1 MALSSIIHTSVTG
14 LLTNQEALRVTSNNI
29 TNVNTPGYARQVVS
43 TEANVNGSLSA
54 GVSIAAIER
63 VVDKFLDAASL
74 QATSDASQF
83 SAMRD
88 LHERL
93 QATLGRPDSGT
104 SPSARMNNVFSALG
118 DLAFNPADA
127 VTRQQ
132 FLSVLQGYTE
142 EVARIADELQS
153 LRGDTSR
160 RIESEVGSVN
170 ESLRQIFEL
179 NRKILDQR
187 GRGGDTSGLEN
198 QRQAALATL
207 SKSIDLRILENG
219 DGSVSVNTITGAQLV
234 TPAFYAALRYEG
246 PGVVSAETEFP
257 PITVQRVDPSTGQ
270 PAGTQRPL
278 DGDIRSGA
286 LRGLIDMRDRQLVD
300 LSVALG
306 ELSARVADEFN
317 AVHNLNTAVPPPN
330 QLVGKTT
337 AFTGTDPHHFTGAVT
352 FAVVDANEQ
361 IVARTTY
368 DFDANPGATL
378 NDMITAVNAGLGGA
392 ATLSLSGGVM
402 SLVAAN
408 SANGVVVAEDPNNMS
423 QRAGRSF
430 SQFFGMNDLL
440 TARSPGL
447 FETGIAATDAHNIQ
461 PGGVMDFKVKDG
473 FGREIVTF
481 SLDTDTTTTYA
492 DVINALNAPS
502 ALGTYF
508 TFALDAKGVL
518 TATPT
523 GALSGVELDVVNDTT
538 QIADTGVSL
547 GVLFGLG
554 DEHRANAAV
563 DFRLVEGV
571 PDNAGLLATAR
582 LDLAAGVGQVALA
595 VGDQTGA
602 LALQQLEN
610 KVVTTAAAGELAG
623 QSRTLSSFNA
633 AVLGNFAVL
642 SDRVITQAEDSEA
655 LRVEVDF
662 QRQSVSGVNLDE
674 ELANL
679 VVFQNSYNAA
689 ARILSTVQ
697 DLFDA
702 LLVAV

>member
-1 MALSSIIHTSVTG
+1 MALNSIIHTSVTG

-29 TNVNTPGYARQVVS
+29 TNVNTPDYARQVVS
-43 TEANVNGSLSA
+43 TEANVNGGLSS

-63 VVDKFLDAASL
+63 VVDKFLDAATL
-74 QATSDASQF
+74 RATSDASQF

-88 LHERL
+88 IHERL
-93 QATLGRPDSGT
+93 QSALGRPDSET
-104 SPSARMNNVFSALG
+104 SLSARMNKVFTALG
-118 DLAFNPADA
+118 GLAFNPSDS

-132 FLSVLQGYTE
+132 FLSDLQAYTE
-142 EVARIADELQS
+142 EAARIANELQS
-153 LRGDTSR
+153 LRADTSR
-160 RIESEVGSVN
+160 QIESQVGSVN
-170 ESLRQIFEL
+170 EALRQIFEL
-179 NRKILDQR
+179 NVKILDQR
-187 GRGGDTSGLEN
+187 GRGGDVAGLEN
-198 QRQAALATL
+198 QRQAALTTL
-207 SKSIDLRILENG
+207 SKSVDIRILENG
-219 DGSVSVNTITGAQLV
+219 DGSISVNTLTGAQLV
-234 TPAFYAALRYEG
+234 TPAFYTALRYEG
-246 PGVVSAETEFP
+246 PGVVSAETKFP

-270 PAGTQRPL
+270 PAGTPRVL

-286 LRGLIDMRDRQLVD
+286 LRGLLDMRDRQLVD

-337 AFTGTDPHHFTGAVT
+337 AYTGTDLHHFTGSVT
-352 FAVVDANEQ
+352 FAVVDTAEQ
-361 IVARTTY
+361 VVAKTTY

-378 NDMITAVNAGLGGA
+378 ADMISAVNAGLGGA

-408 SANGVVVAEDPNNMS
+408 ANDGVVIAEDPNNTS

-430 SQFFGMNDLL
+430 AHFFGMNDLL

-447 FETGIAATDAHNIQ
+447 FETGVAATDAHNIQ
-461 PGGVMDFKVKDG
+461 PGGQMDFKVRDA
-473 FGREIVTF
+473 FGRTIVTF

-492 DVINALNAPS
+492 DVINALNAPT

-518 TATPT
+518 SATPT
-523 GALSGVELDVVNDTT
+523 GALNGVALDVVNDTT

-547 GVLFGLG
+547 SVLFGLG
-554 DEHRANAAV
+554 DQHRANAAV
-563 DFRLVEGV
+563 DMRPAEGV

-582 LDLAAGVGQVALA
+582 LDLTAGVGQVALA
-595 VGDQTGA
+595 PGDQTGA

-610 KVVTTAAAGELAG
+610 KVISTAAAGELAA

-633 AVLGNFAVL
+633 AVLGNFAVS
-642 SDRVITQAEDSEA
+642 SDRVITQAEDSES
-655 LRVEVDF
+655 LRLEVDL

-689 ARILSTVQ
+689 ARMLSTVQ
-697 DLFDA
+697 ELFDA
-702 LLVAV
+702 LLTAV